1 MRLFVAEIC
10 ALWDTEWGEE
20 QSPIPGAP
28 TLAKAMDKHT
38 VEFQERAPGAA
49 DSEVVELVSV
59 QVLGKLNRLESRII
73 HRKQR

>member
-20 QSPIPGAP
+20 QSLIPGAP
-28 TLAKAMDKHT
+28 SLAKAMDKHII
-38 VEFQERAPGAA
+38 EFQERAPGAA

-59 QVLGKLNRLESRII
+59 
-73 HRKQR
+73 

>member
-1 MRLFVAEIC
+1 MAEIC

-28 TLAKAMDKHT
+28 SLAKAMDKHI
-38 VEFQERAPGAA
+38 VEFQGRAPGAA

-59 QVLGKLNRLESRII
+59 
-73 HRKQR
+73 